1 MHFRSRALLSIGFC
15 LLTFGGGFSLDAQAE
30 NFPLIVKHKFGETT
44 LPSQP
49 ERIVSVG
56 YTEQDD
62 LFALGVA
69 PIAIR
74 PWGTP
79 VPHGVW
85 PWAEQA
91 ADGAEPTL
99 LGRGPLDFETL
110 AELEPDLIIGI
121 YAGITREEYDRL
133 SLIAPTVLQPG
144 EYADYSTPWEEQT
157 RIVGRIVG
165 KAEEAEALVEGIQE
179 RFERTRAEHPEFQ
192 GKTVAAA
199 FYWDGQVGAYASGEP
214 RSRFFTELGFVIPE
228 IYNEEAGDSFYATFS
243 LERIELLDRDFLA
256 WYWDRPE
263 GALEA
268 EEVLRLRRSLDA
280 HRDGRELILPSRLRW
295 ALSFSSPLSL
305 DYALDEL
312 VPVLA
317 EKLGRNSQA
326 SRGDL

>member
-1 MHFRSRALLSIGFC
+1 MNIGSSSARC
-15 LLTFGGGFSLDAQAE
+15 IAAWMLTLATGICAQALAE
-30 NFPLIVKHKFGETT
+30 DFPVTIEHKFGETT
-44 LPSQP
+44 ISAEP

-62 LFALGVA
+62 LFALGKA

-85 PWAEQA
+85 PWAEA
-91 ADGAEPTL
+91 AAGEAEPVV
-99 LGRGPLDFETL
+99 LGSGPLDFETI

-121 YAGITREEYDRL
+121 YAGITREDYDRL
-133 SLIAPTVLQPG
+133 SLIAPTVLQP
-144 EYADYSTPWEEQT
+144 ADYVDYATPWEEQT
-157 RIVGRIVG
+157 RIIGRAVG
-165 KAEEAEALVEGIQE
+165 KADEANALVEGIKK
-179 RFERTRAEHPEFQ
+179 RFEQTQAEHPEFV

-228 IYNEEAGDSFYATFS
+228 IYDEEAGDAFYATFS
-243 LERIELLDRDFLA
+243 LERIHLLDVDFLA
-256 WYWDRPE
+256 WYWDSPV
-263 GALEA
+263 GALET
-268 EEVLRLRRSLDA
+268 EEIVRLRKTLAA
-280 HRDGRELILPSRLRW
+280 HQDGREMTLPSRLRW

-317 EKLGRNSQA
+317 EKLQ
-326 SRGDL
+326 